1 MKNKNI
7 LSFVLVTLFL
17 CFTNLA
23 TAQSEIYGTWTGY
36 CALEKTTI
44 SSICAC
50 GICTTKK
57 IDDATVQFKN
67 IMITITEKTIKLGS
81 NAPVEYKWD
90 KDTDGIKFLYEKV
103 EETFKVLTSAAQN
116 TLVWKDPKNGCILI
130 LQRK

>member
-36 CALEKTTI
+36 CTLEKTTI

-50 GICTTKK
+50 GICSTKK

-67 IMITITEKTIKLGS
+67 IEIIITEKTIKLGN

-90 KDTDGIKFLYEKV
+90 KDTDSVTFQYEKS
-103 EETFKVLTSAAQN
+103 EESFKILASAVQN
-116 TLVWKDPKNGCILI
+116 TLIWKDPKSGCILI
-130 LQRK
+130 LLKK